1 MSLTVGPFKLQGGL
15 TSSEANFTVTYHDGD
30 HKCRI
35 AFLSLSKP
43 KLSQIRME
51 EDFVRTT
58 IVGDTS
64 RLHVTVSSATN
75 FARVELDN
83 GRDTLFA
90 WMDVSVDFATQ
101 VVGWIIS
108 KGLSAPSSASAAAPF
123 VLVPGRSKKTRKGG
137 KARNSLGYKN
147 IRSRK
152 SR

>member
-15 TSSEANFTVTYHDGD
+15 TSEEANFTVTYQDGD

-101 VVGWIIS
+101 VVAWIIS
-108 KGLSAPSSASAAAPF
+108 KGLSVPAASAAAPF
-123 VLVPGRSKKTRKGG
+123 VFVPGRSKRTRKGG
-137 KARNSLGYKN
+137 KGRKSLGYKN
-147 IRSRK
+147 VRSRK
-152 SR
+152 TR